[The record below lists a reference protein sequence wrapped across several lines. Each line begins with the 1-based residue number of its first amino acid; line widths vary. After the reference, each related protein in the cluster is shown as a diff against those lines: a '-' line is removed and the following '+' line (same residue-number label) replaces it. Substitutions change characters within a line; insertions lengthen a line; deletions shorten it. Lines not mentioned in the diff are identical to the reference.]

1 MRKSSFDKDTD
12 IREYRRKLIVR
23 LSDGIG
29 LKQQVIAKVLDCTQG
44 YVSEVLKAHRQNGED
59 ALKSVSHPGA
69 ESELSPTDL
78 EGLKKV
84 LAQGAKARGYDDDL

>member
-1 MRKSSFDKDTD
+1 MGKSKFNKDTD
-12 IREYRRKLIVR
+12 IREYRRKLVVR
-23 LSDGIG
+23 LSDEIG

-44 YVSEVLKAHRQNGED
+44 YVSEVLKAHRQSGKD

-78 EGLKKV
+78 EALKKV
-84 LAQGAKARGYDDDL
+84 LSQGAKARGYNDDL